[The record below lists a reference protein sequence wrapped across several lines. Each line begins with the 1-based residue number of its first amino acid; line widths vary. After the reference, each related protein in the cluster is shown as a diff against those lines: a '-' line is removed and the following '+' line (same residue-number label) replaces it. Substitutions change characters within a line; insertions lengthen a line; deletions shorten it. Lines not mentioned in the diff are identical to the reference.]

1 MSGLVH
7 GLLLVI
13 IAALLYEIRQ
23 EIQGVK
29 DIISRISDIQSKG
42 IKDERA
48 K

>member
-29 DIISRISDIQSKG
+29 DILSRISDTQPKRV
-42 IKDERA
+42 KDEQA